1 MKKSSFLLGG
11 ALLLVSLFTTSCKEV
26 LGSLD
31 NPVSSYLELKKSSS
45 ILEPGQT
52 CTIEASTIST
62 SPITYKSLNPDK
74 ATVDAKGVV
83 TAVDDGEATIV
94 VETAANEN
102 YVAGVAEFKVYVR
115 TPDLFD
121 PLTLEAKADGN
132 INISFT
138 NYVTIAPKLE
148 EPIIYSINGGEE
160 KSVTASTSFAVKTGD
175 KVQFKSKN
183 KTLARKFLYNDY
195 YYNQYVHILPQVQCA
210 VYGNAMSMVSPDGN
224 WHLNREIKEKF
235 ALGYLFYNATNL
247 VNDETRNL
255 TLPATTLTDS
265 CYFYTF
271 RNCYGLT
278 RAPELPAKE
287 IKKGSYRYMFQNC
300 SQLAKVPAMSPTS
313 IDDYGCY
320 YMFSNCD
327 ALTEAPAINVET
339 IGERG
344 CYYMF
349 YNCDALTTAP
359 AITAETVGE
368 RGCYYMFG
376 GCTAL
381 STAPDIKL
389 TTLGQYGMAYMFRG
403 CTALTTAP
411 AITAEDV
418 DIYGFNEM
426 FWDCT
431 SMTKAGDITIKN
443 AAGEGAFCWMYD
455 YCSALKESPAITAD
469 SIGYNAGAN
478 MFTGCHALE
487 KANAINVKKIGPNA
501 LQYLFANKPELQEA
515 VAVNA
520 EQLDVYACY
529 QMFNSCPKLE
539 KAPATLPA
547 TTLADHCYSD
557 MFAGCTKLEKAPAL
571 PAQTLAPY
579 CYNYMFGNCTSLTEA
594 PELKAATLVDHCYC
608 AMFMSC
614 VKLNKLTCLATTMA
628 DYGISWMLSNAGTD
642 ESVTTRTFTRSTA
655 NNEWINSDS
664 NFTNVWYV
672 PTGWTI
678 DPAIT
683 AASAPA
689 HRASSAYI
697 AAPSQYVPEK
707 APISSEKVVKE
718 EDQNPE
724 PELEM

>member
-1 MKKSSFLLGG
+1 MKKSSFFLGG
-11 ALLLVSLFTTSCKEV
+11 ALLLASLFTTSCKEV

-94 VETAANEN
+94 VETAAAEN
-102 YVAGVAEFKVYVR
+102 YLAGKAEFKVYVR

-132 INISFT
+132 IDISFT
-138 NYVTIAPKLE
+138 NYFAGAPELE

-160 KSVTASTSFAVKTGD
+160 QSVTAYTSFAVKTGD

-183 KTLARKFLYNDY
+183 KTLARRFKNGDY
-195 YYNQYVHILPQVQCA
+195 YYYQYVRILPQVQCA

-224 WHLNREIKEKF
+224 WHLNREVKEKL
-235 ALGYLFYNATNL
+235 ALAYLFASASNL
-247 VNDETRNL
+247 VNDDTRNL

-278 RAPELPAKE
+278 RIPELPAKE
-287 IKKGSYRYMFQNC
+287 IKNSSYRYMFYNC
-300 SQLAKVPAMSPTS
+300 SS
-313 IDDYGCY
+313 
-320 YMFSNCD
+320 
-327 ALTEAPAINVET
+327 LTEVPDINVKT

-349 YNCDALTTAP
+349 YNCYALTTAP

-376 GCTAL
+376 RCTAL
-381 STAPDIKL
+381 STAPDIKV

-403 CTALTTAP
+403 CYGLTSAP

-418 DIYGFNEM
+418 DIYGFYEM
-426 FWDCT
+426 FWDCIGI
-431 SMTKAGDITIKN
+431 TKAGDITIKN
-443 AAGEGAFCWMYD
+443 AAGERAFNWMYEN
-455 YCSALKESPAITAD
+455 CTALTESPAITAD
-469 SIGYNAGAN
+469 SIGLRASEY
-478 MFTGCHALE
+478 MFSGSQALK
-487 KANAINVKKIGPNA
+487 KANAINVKKIGPYA
-501 LQYLFANKPELQEA
+501 LQNLFASKPELEEA

-529 QMFNSCPKLE
+529 QMFSGCPKLE

-655 NNEWINSDS
+655 NNNWFVSDG
-664 NFTNVWYV
+664 NFLNAWYV

-718 EDQNPE
+718 EDLNPE

>member
-11 ALLLVSLFTTSCKEV
+11 ALLLVSLFTTSCKEIM
-26 LGSLD
+26 SNLD
-31 NPVSSYLELKKSSS
+31 QPVSSFLELKKSSS

-83 TAVDDGEATIV
+83 TAVDDGEATII

-138 NYVTIAPKLE
+138 NYFAGAPELE

-160 KSVTASTSFAVKTGD
+160 QSVTAYTSFAVKTGD

-183 KTLARKFLYNDY
+183 KTLARRFKNGDY
-195 YYNQYVHILPQVQCA
+195 YYTQYVRILPQVQCA

-235 ALGYLFYNATNL
+235 ALGYLFNGATNL
-247 VNDETRNL
+247 VNDETRDL

-287 IKKGSYRYMFQNC
+287 IKNSSYR
-300 SQLAKVPAMSPTS
+300 
-313 IDDYGCY
+313 
-320 YMFSNCD
+320 
-327 ALTEAPAINVET
+327 
-339 IGERG
+339 
-344 CYYMF
+344 YMF

-359 AITAETVGE
+359 AITAETVGDY
-368 RGCYYMFG
+368 GCYYMYAY
-376 GCTAL
+376 CDAL
-381 STAPDIKL
+381 STAPDIKV
-389 TTLGQYGMAYMFRG
+389 TTLGQYGMAYMFRS
-403 CTALTTAP
+403 CYALTTAP

-418 DIYGFNEM
+418 DIYGFYEM
-426 FWDCT
+426 FWDCIGI
-431 SMTKAGDITIKN
+431 TKAGDITIKN
-443 AAGEGAFCWMYD
+443 AAGERAFNWMYEN
-455 YCSALKESPAITAD
+455 CTALTESPAITAD
-469 SIGYNAGAN
+469 SIGLRASEN
-478 MFTGCHALE
+478 MFSGSPALK
-487 KANAINVKKIGPNA
+487 KANAINVKKIGPYA
-501 LQYLFANKPELQEA
+501 LQNLFASKPELEEA

-529 QMFNSCPKLE
+529 QMFNGCPKLE

-579 CYNYMFGNCTSLTEA
+579 CYNYMFGGCSELTEA
-594 PELKAATLVDHCYC
+594 PVLEAATLVDHCYC

-628 DYGISWMLSNAGTD
+628 DYGITWMLYDAGTD

-655 NNEWINSDS
+655 NNNWFVSGSDWLAA
-664 NFTNVWYV
+664 WYV

-718 EDQNPE
+718 EDLNPE

>member
-74 ATVDAKGVV
+74 ATVDSKGVV

-94 VETAANEN
+94 VETAAAEN
-102 YVAGVAEFKVYVR
+102 YLAGKAEFKVYVR

-132 INISFT
+132 IDISFT
-138 NYVTIAPKLE
+138 NYFAGAPELE

-160 KSVTASTSFAVKTGD
+160 QSVTAYTSFAVKTGD

-183 KTLARKFLYNDY
+183 KTLARRFKYGDY
-195 YYNQYVHILPQVQCA
+195 YYNQYVRILPQVQCA

-235 ALGYLFYNATNL
+235 ALGYLFASASNL

-287 IKKGSYRYMFQNC
+287 IKNSSYRYMFQGC
-300 SQLAKVPAMSPTS
+300 SS
-313 IDDYGCY
+313 
-320 YMFSNCD
+320 
-327 ALTEAPAINVET
+327 LTEVPDINVKT

-349 YNCDALTTAP
+349 GYCYGLTSAP
-359 AITAETVGE
+359 AINVETVG
-368 RGCYYMFG
+368 
-376 GCTAL
+376 A
-381 STAPDIKL
+381 
-389 TTLGQYGMAYMFRG
+389 QGMAYMFRG

-418 DIYGFNEM
+418 DIYGFYEM

-443 AAGEGAFCWMYD
+443 AAGESAFCWMYEN
-455 YCSALKESPAITAD
+455 CSALKESPAITAD
-469 SIGYNAGAN
+469 SIGNNAGAN
-478 MFTGCHALE
+478 MFTGCQALE

-501 LQYLFANKPELQEA
+501 LRNLFASKPELEEA

-529 QMFNSCPKLE
+529 QMFSGCPKLE

-557 MFAGCTKLEKAPAL
+557 MFAGCAKLEKAPAL

-579 CYNYMFGNCTSLTEA
+579 CYNYMFGNCTSLAEA

-608 AMFMSC
+608 AMFMGC

-628 DYGISWMLSNAGTD
+628 DYGITWMLSNAGTD

-655 NNEWINSDS
+655 NNNWFVSGGDWL
-664 NFTNVWYV
+664 NVWYV

-718 EDQNPE
+718 EDLNPE

>member
-11 ALLLVSLFTTSCKEV
+11 ALLLVSLFTTSCKEIM
-26 LGSLD
+26 SNLD
-31 NPVSSYLELKKSSS
+31 QPVSSFLELKKSSS

-94 VETAANEN
+94 VETAAAEN
-102 YVAGVAEFKVYVR
+102 YLAGKAEFKVYVR

-138 NYVTIAPKLE
+138 NYIAGAPELE

-160 KSVTASTSFAVKTGD
+160 KSVTANTSFAVKTGD

-183 KTLARKFLYNDY
+183 KTLARRFKNGDY
-195 YYNQYVHILPQVQCA
+195 YSNQYVRILPQVQCA

-224 WHLNREIKEKF
+224 WHLNREIKENF
-235 ALGYLFYNATNL
+235 ALAYLFASASNL

-265 CYFYTF
+265 CYYYTF
-271 RNCYGLT
+271 GNTSLE

-287 IKKGSYRYMFQNC
+287 IKKASYMNMFYNC
-300 SQLAKVPAMSPTS
+300 DNLAKAPVMSPTS

-320 YMFSNCD
+320 YMFNSCD
-327 ALTEAPAINVET
+327 VLSEAPTINVET
-339 IGERG
+339 
-344 CYYMF
+344 
-349 YNCDALTTAP
+349 
-359 AITAETVGE
+359 VGA
-368 RGCYYMFG
+368 R
-376 GCTAL
+376 
-381 STAPDIKL
+381 
-389 TTLGQYGMAYMFRG
+389 GMAYMFRS

-418 DIYGFNEM
+418 DINGFYEM

-455 YCSALKESPAITAD
+455 NCSALTVSPAITAD
-469 SIGYNAGAN
+469 SIGYKAGEN
-478 MFTGCHALE
+478 MFTGCQALE

-501 LQYLFANKPELQEA
+501 LQNLFASKPELKEA

-520 EQLDVYACY
+520 EQLDVNACY
-529 QMFNSCPKLE
+529 QMFNGCPKLE

-608 AMFMSC
+608 AMFWSC

-628 DYGISWMLSNAGTD
+628 DYGITWMLYNAGTD

-655 NNEWINSDS
+655 NNNWFVSGSDWLDA
-664 NFTNVWYV
+664 WYV

-718 EDQNPE
+718 EDLNPE

>member
-11 ALLLVSLFTTSCKEV
+11 ALLLVSLFTTSCKEIM
-26 LGSLD
+26 SNLD
-31 NPVSSYLELKKSSS
+31 QPVSSFLELKKSSS

-138 NYVTIAPKLE
+138 NYIAGAPELE

-160 KSVTASTSFAVKTGD
+160 KSVTAYTSFAVKTGD

-183 KTLARKFLYNDY
+183 KTLARRFKNGDY
-195 YYNQYVHILPQVQCA
+195 YSNQYVRILPQVQCA

-224 WHLNREIKEKF
+224 WHLNREIKEKY
-235 ALGYLFYNATNL
+235 ALGYLFYDATNL

-265 CYFYTF
+265 CYYYTF
-271 RNCYGLT
+271 GNTSLE

-287 IKKGSYRYMFQNC
+287 IKKASYMNMFYNC
-300 SQLAKVPAMSPTS
+300 ENLAKAPVMSPTS

-320 YMFSNCD
+320 YMFNSCD
-327 ALTEAPAINVET
+327 VLSEAPTINVET
-339 IGERG
+339 VG
-344 CYYMF
+344 
-349 YNCDALTTAP
+349 AL
-359 AITAETVGE
+359 
-368 RGCYYMFG
+368 
-376 GCTAL
+376 
-381 STAPDIKL
+381 
-389 TTLGQYGMAYMFRG
+389 GMAYMFRG

-418 DIYGFNEM
+418 DINGFYEM
-426 FWDCT
+426 FWGCT

-455 YCSALKESPAITAD
+455 NCSALTVSPAITAD
-469 SIGYNAGAN
+469 SIGYKAGEN
-478 MFTGCHALE
+478 MFTGCQALE

-501 LQYLFANKPELQEA
+501 LQNLFASKPELEEA

-529 QMFNSCPKLE
+529 QMFNGCPKLE

-608 AMFMSC
+608 AMFWSC

-628 DYGISWMLSNAGTD
+628 DYGITWMLYNAGTD
-642 ESVTTRTFTRSTA
+642 ESVTTRTFTRSTT
-655 NNEWINSDS
+655 NNNWFVSGSDWQDA
-664 NFTNVWYV
+664 WYV

-689 HRASSAYI
+689 HRASSAYK
-697 AAPSQYVPEK
+697 AAPNEYVPEV
-707 APISSEKVVKE
+707 APIQSEKIIKRE
-718 EDQNPE
+718 EVLPE
-724 PELEM
+724 PEM

>member
-94 VETAANEN
+94 VETAAAEN
-102 YVAGVAEFKVYVR
+102 YLAGKAEFKVYVR

-138 NYVTIAPKLE
+138 NYFAGAPELE

-183 KTLARKFLYNDY
+183 KTLARRFKNGDY
-195 YYNQYVHILPQVQCA
+195 YYNQYVRILPQVQCA

-235 ALGYLFYNATNL
+235 ALGYLFASASNL
-247 VNDETRNL
+247 VNDDTRNL

-287 IKKGSYRYMFQNC
+287 IKNSSYRYMFYNC
-300 SQLAKVPAMSPTS
+300 SS
-313 IDDYGCY
+313 
-320 YMFSNCD
+320 
-327 ALTEAPAINVET
+327 LTEVPDINVKA

-376 GCTAL
+376 RCTAL
-381 STAPDIKL
+381 STAPDIKV

-403 CTALTTAP
+403 CYGLTSAP

-478 MFTGCHALE
+478 MFTGCQALE
-487 KANAINVKKIGPNA
+487 KANAINVKKIGPYA

-628 DYGISWMLSNAGTD
+628 DFGISWMLSNAGTD

-655 NNEWINSDS
+655 NNNWFVSDVDFL
-664 NFTNVWYV
+664 NAWYV

-689 HRASSAYI
+689 YRASSAYI

>member
-1 MKKSSFLLGG
+1 METLIFPSLILLPG
-11 ALLLVSLFTTSCKEV
+11 APE
-26 LGSLD
+26 
-31 NPVSSYLELKKSSS
+31 
-45 ILEPGQT
+45 
-52 CTIEASTIST
+52 
-62 SPITYKSLNPDK
+62 
-74 ATVDAKGVV
+74 
-83 TAVDDGEATIV
+83 
-94 VETAANEN
+94 
-102 YVAGVAEFKVYVR
+102 
-115 TPDLFD
+115 
-121 PLTLEAKADGN
+121 
-132 INISFT
+132 
-138 NYVTIAPKLE
+138 LE

-183 KTLARKFLYNDY
+183 KTLARRFKYNDNY
-195 YYNQYVHILPQVQCA
+195 YYQYVRIRPQVQCA

-235 ALGYLFYNATNL
+235 ALSYLFNGATNL

-265 CYFYTF
+265 CYYYTF

-287 IKKGSYRYMFQNC
+287 VKKGSYRYMFQNC
-300 SQLAKVPAMSPTS
+300 FQLAKVPAMSPTS

-359 AITAETVGE
+359 AITAETVGDY
-368 RGCYYMFG
+368 GCYYMFG

-443 AAGEGAFCWMYD
+443 AAGESAFCWMYD
-455 YCSALKESPAITAD
+455 NCSL
-469 SIGYNAGAN
+469 
-478 MFTGCHALE
+478 
-487 KANAINVKKIGPNA
+487 
-501 LQYLFANKPELQEA
+501 
-515 VAVNA
+515 
-520 EQLDVYACY
+520 
-529 QMFNSCPKLE
+529 
-539 KAPATLPA
+539 
-547 TTLADHCYSD
+547 
-557 MFAGCTKLEKAPAL
+557 
-571 PAQTLAPY
+571 
-579 CYNYMFGNCTSLTEA
+579 
-594 PELKAATLVDHCYC
+594 
-608 AMFMSC
+608 
-614 VKLNKLTCLATTMA
+614 
-628 DYGISWMLSNAGTD
+628 
-642 ESVTTRTFTRSTA
+642 
-655 NNEWINSDS
+655 
-664 NFTNVWYV
+664 
-672 PTGWTI
+672 
-678 DPAIT
+678 
-683 AASAPA
+683 
-689 HRASSAYI
+689 
-697 AAPSQYVPEK
+697 
-707 APISSEKVVKE
+707 
-718 EDQNPE
+718 
-724 PELEM
+724 

>member
-1 MKKSSFLLGG
+1 ML
-11 ALLLVSLFTTSCKEV
+11 ASLFTTSCKEV

-94 VETAANEN
+94 VETAAAEN
-102 YVAGVAEFKVYVR
+102 YLAGKAEFKVYVR

-132 INISFT
+132 IDISFT
-138 NYVTIAPKLE
+138 NYFAGAPELE

-160 KSVTASTSFAVKTGD
+160 QSVTAYTSFAVKTGD

-183 KTLARKFLYNDY
+183 KTLARRFKNGDY
-195 YYNQYVHILPQVQCA
+195 YYYQYVRILPQVQCA

-235 ALGYLFYNATNL
+235 ALGYLFNGATNL

-278 RAPELPAKE
+278 RIPELPAKE
-287 IKKGSYRYMFQNC
+287 IKNSSYRYMF
-300 SQLAKVPAMSPTS
+300 
-313 IDDYGCY
+313 Y
-320 YMFSNCD
+320 NCD

-376 GCTAL
+376 HCTAL
-381 STAPDIKL
+381 STAPDIKV

-403 CTALTTAP
+403 CYGLTSAP

-418 DIYGFNEM
+418 DIYGFYEM
-426 FWDCT
+426 FWDCIGI
-431 SMTKAGDITIKN
+431 TKAGDITIKN
-443 AAGEGAFCWMYD
+443 AAGERAFNWMYEN
-455 YCSALKESPAITAD
+455 CTALTESPAITAD
-469 SIGYNAGAN
+469 SIGLRASEY
-478 MFTGCHALE
+478 MFSGSPALK
-487 KANAINVKKIGPNA
+487 KANAINVKKIGPYA
-501 LQYLFANKPELQEA
+501 LQNLFAYKPELQEA

-529 QMFNSCPKLE
+529 QMFSGCPKLE

-655 NNEWINSDS
+655 NNNWFVSDVDFL
-664 NFTNVWYV
+664 NAWYV

>member
-1 MKKSSFLLGG
+1 MKKSSFFLGG
-11 ALLLVSLFTTSCKEV
+11 ALLLASLFTTSCKEV

-94 VETAANEN
+94 VETAAAEN
-102 YVAGVAEFKVYVR
+102 YLAGKAEFKVYVR

-132 INISFT
+132 IDISFT
-138 NYVTIAPKLE
+138 NYFAGAPELE

-160 KSVTASTSFAVKTGD
+160 QSVTAYTSFAVKTGD

-183 KTLARKFLYNDY
+183 KTLARRFKNGDY
-195 YYNQYVHILPQVQCA
+195 YYYQYVRILPQVQCA

-235 ALGYLFYNATNL
+235 ALGYLFNGATNL

-278 RAPELPAKE
+278 RIPELPAKE
-287 IKKGSYRYMFQNC
+287 IKNSSYRYMFYNC
-300 SQLAKVPAMSPTS
+300 SS
-313 IDDYGCY
+313 
-320 YMFSNCD
+320 
-327 ALTEAPAINVET
+327 LTEVPDINVKT

-349 YNCDALTTAP
+349 YNCYALTTAP
-359 AITAETVGE
+359 AITAETVGDY
-368 RGCYYMFG
+368 GCYYMFG
-376 GCTAL
+376 RCTAL
-381 STAPDIKL
+381 STAPDIKV
-389 TTLGQYGMAYMFRG
+389 TTLGQFGMAYMFRG
-403 CTALTTAP
+403 CYGLTSAP

-418 DIYGFNEM
+418 DIYGFYEM
-426 FWDCT
+426 FWDCIGI
-431 SMTKAGDITIKN
+431 TKAGDITIKN
-443 AAGEGAFCWMYD
+443 AAGERAFNWMYEN
-455 YCSALKESPAITAD
+455 CTALTESPAITAD
-469 SIGYNAGAN
+469 SIGLRASEY
-478 MFTGCHALE
+478 MFSGSQALK
-487 KANAINVKKIGPNA
+487 KANAINVKKIGPYA
-501 LQYLFANKPELQEA
+501 LQNLFAYKPELQEA

-529 QMFNSCPKLE
+529 QMFSGCPKLE

-557 MFAGCTKLEKAPAL
+557 MFAGCAKLEKAPAL

-579 CYNYMFGNCTSLTEA
+579 CYNYMFGNCTSLAEA

-608 AMFMSC
+608 AMFMGC

-628 DYGISWMLSNAGTD
+628 DYGITWMLSNAGTD

-655 NNEWINSDS
+655 NNNWFVSDG
-664 NFTNVWYV
+664 NFLNAWYV

-718 EDQNPE
+718 EDLNPE

>member
-11 ALLLVSLFTTSCKEV
+11 ALLLVSLFTTSCKEIM
-26 LGSLD
+26 SNLD
-31 NPVSSYLELKKSSS
+31 QPVSSFLELKKSSS

-83 TAVDDGEATIV
+83 TAVDDGEATII

-138 NYVTIAPKLE
+138 NYFAGAPELE

-160 KSVTASTSFAVKTGD
+160 QSVTASTSFAVKTGD

-183 KTLARKFLYNDY
+183 KTLARRFKNGDY
-195 YYNQYVHILPQVQCA
+195 YYTQYVRILPQVQCA

-235 ALGYLFYNATNL
+235 ALGYLFNGATNL

-287 IKKGSYRYMFQNC
+287 IKNSSYR
-300 SQLAKVPAMSPTS
+300 
-313 IDDYGCY
+313 
-320 YMFSNCD
+320 
-327 ALTEAPAINVET
+327 
-339 IGERG
+339 
-344 CYYMF
+344 YMF

-359 AITAETVGE
+359 AITAETVGDY
-368 RGCYYMFG
+368 GCYYMYAY
-376 GCTAL
+376 CDAL
-381 STAPDIKL
+381 STAPDIKV
-389 TTLGQYGMAYMFRG
+389 TTLGQYGMAYMFRS
-403 CTALTTAP
+403 CYALTTAP

-418 DIYGFNEM
+418 DIYGFYEM
-426 FWDCT
+426 FWDCIGI
-431 SMTKAGDITIKN
+431 TKAGDITIKN
-443 AAGEGAFCWMYD
+443 AAGERAFNWMYEN
-455 YCSALKESPAITAD
+455 CTALTESPAITAD
-469 SIGYNAGAN
+469 SIGLRASEN
-478 MFTGCHALE
+478 MFSGSPALK
-487 KANAINVKKIGPNA
+487 KANAINVKKIGPYA
-501 LQYLFANKPELQEA
+501 LQNLFASKPELEEA

-529 QMFNSCPKLE
+529 QMFNGCPKLE

-579 CYNYMFGNCTSLTEA
+579 CYNYMFGGCSELTEA
-594 PELKAATLVDHCYC
+594 PVLKAATLVDYCYR

-628 DYGISWMLSNAGTD
+628 DYGITWMLYDAGTD

-655 NNEWINSDS
+655 NNNWFVSDG
-664 NFTNVWYV
+664 NWLNAWYV

-718 EDQNPE
+718 EDLNPE

>member
-1 MKKSSFLLGG
+1 MKKSSFFLGG
-11 ALLLVSLFTTSCKEV
+11 ALLLASLFTTSCKEV

-94 VETAANEN
+94 VETAAAEN
-102 YVAGVAEFKVYVR
+102 YLAGKAEFKVYVR

-132 INISFT
+132 IDISFT
-138 NYVTIAPKLE
+138 NYFAGAPELE

-160 KSVTASTSFAVKTGD
+160 QSVTAYTSFAVKTGD

-183 KTLARKFLYNDY
+183 KTLARRFKNGDY
-195 YYNQYVHILPQVQCA
+195 YYYQYVRILPQVQCA

-235 ALGYLFYNATNL
+235 ALGYLFNGATNL

-278 RAPELPAKE
+278 RIPELPAKE
-287 IKKGSYRYMFQNC
+287 IKNSSYRYMF
-300 SQLAKVPAMSPTS
+300 
-313 IDDYGCY
+313 Y
-320 YMFSNCD
+320 NCD

-376 GCTAL
+376 HCTAL
-381 STAPDIKL
+381 STAPDIKV

-403 CTALTTAP
+403 CYGLTSAP

-418 DIYGFNEM
+418 DIYGFYEM
-426 FWDCT
+426 FWDCIGI
-431 SMTKAGDITIKN
+431 TKAGDITIKN
-443 AAGEGAFCWMYD
+443 AAGERAFNWMYEN
-455 YCSALKESPAITAD
+455 CTALTESPAITAD
-469 SIGYNAGAN
+469 SIGLRASEY
-478 MFTGCHALE
+478 MFSGSPALK
-487 KANAINVKKIGPNA
+487 KANAINVKKIGPYA
-501 LQYLFANKPELQEA
+501 LQNLFAYKPELQEA

-529 QMFNSCPKLE
+529 QMFSGCPKLE

-655 NNEWINSDS
+655 NNNWFVSDVDFL
-664 NFTNVWYV
+664 NAWYV

>member
-1 MKKSSFLLGG
+1 M
-11 ALLLVSLFTTSCKEV
+11 LVSLFTTSCKEIM
-26 LGSLD
+26 SNLD
-31 NPVSSYLELKKSSS
+31 QPVSSYLELKKSSS

-138 NYVTIAPKLE
+138 NYYAGLPELE

-160 KSVTASTSFAVKTGD
+160 KSVTANTSFAVKTGD

-183 KTLARKFLYNDY
+183 KTLARRFKNGDY
-195 YYNQYVHILPQVQCA
+195 YYNQYVRILPQVQCA

-224 WHLNREIKEKF
+224 WHLNREIKEKY
-235 ALGYLFYNATNL
+235 ALGYLFYGATNL

-265 CYFYTF
+265 CYYYTF
-271 RNCYGLT
+271 GNTSLE

-287 IKKGSYRYMFQNC
+287 IKKASYMNMFYNC
-300 SQLAKVPAMSPTS
+300 ENLAKAPVMSPTS

-320 YMFSNCD
+320 YMFNSCD
-327 ALTEAPAINVET
+327 VLSEAPTINVET
-339 IGERG
+339 
-344 CYYMF
+344 
-349 YNCDALTTAP
+349 
-359 AITAETVGE
+359 VGA
-368 RGCYYMFG
+368 R
-376 GCTAL
+376 
-381 STAPDIKL
+381 
-389 TTLGQYGMAYMFRG
+389 GMAYMFRG

-418 DIYGFNEM
+418 DIYGFYEM

-455 YCSALKESPAITAD
+455 NCSALTVSPAITAD
-469 SIGYNAGAN
+469 SIGYKAGEN
-478 MFTGCHALE
+478 MFTGCQALE

-501 LQYLFANKPELQEA
+501 LQNLFASKPELKEA

-529 QMFNSCPKLE
+529 QMFNGCPKLE

-608 AMFMSC
+608 AMFWSC

-628 DYGISWMLSNAGTD
+628 DYGITWMLYNAGTD

-655 NNEWINSDS
+655 NNNWFVSGSDWQEA
-664 NFTNVWYV
+664 WYV

-689 HRASSAYI
+689 HRASSAYK
-697 AAPSQYVPEK
+697 AAPNEYVPEV
-707 APISSEKVVKE
+707 APIQSEKIIKRE
-718 EDQNPE
+718 EVLPE
-724 PELEM
+724 PEM

>member
-94 VETAANEN
+94 VETAAAEN
-102 YVAGVAEFKVYVR
+102 YLAGKAEFKVYVR

-138 NYVTIAPKLE
+138 NYFAGAPELE

-160 KSVTASTSFAVKTGD
+160 QSVTAYTSFAVKTGD

-183 KTLARKFLYNDY
+183 KTLARRFKNGDY
-195 YYNQYVHILPQVQCA
+195 YYNQYVRILPQVQCA

-224 WHLNREIKEKF
+224 WHLNREVKEKF
-235 ALGYLFYNATNL
+235 ALAYLFASASNL

-265 CYFYTF
+265 CYYYTF

-344 CYYMF
+344 C
-349 YNCDALTTAP
+349 
-359 AITAETVGE
+359 
-368 RGCYYMFG
+368 
-376 GCTAL
+376 
-381 STAPDIKL
+381 
-389 TTLGQYGMAYMFRG
+389 
-403 CTALTTAP
+403 
-411 AITAEDV
+411 
-418 DIYGFNEM
+418 
-426 FWDCT
+426 
-431 SMTKAGDITIKN
+431 
-443 AAGEGAFCWMYD
+443 
-455 YCSALKESPAITAD
+455 
-469 SIGYNAGAN
+469 
-478 MFTGCHALE
+478 
-487 KANAINVKKIGPNA
+487 
-501 LQYLFANKPELQEA
+501 
-515 VAVNA
+515 
-520 EQLDVYACY
+520 
-529 QMFNSCPKLE
+529 
-539 KAPATLPA
+539 
-547 TTLADHCYSD
+547 
-557 MFAGCTKLEKAPAL
+557 
-571 PAQTLAPY
+571 
-579 CYNYMFGNCTSLTEA
+579 
-594 PELKAATLVDHCYC
+594 
-608 AMFMSC
+608 
-614 VKLNKLTCLATTMA
+614 
-628 DYGISWMLSNAGTD
+628 
-642 ESVTTRTFTRSTA
+642 
-655 NNEWINSDS
+655 
-664 NFTNVWYV
+664 
-672 PTGWTI
+672 
-678 DPAIT
+678 
-683 AASAPA
+683 
-689 HRASSAYI
+689 
-697 AAPSQYVPEK
+697 
-707 APISSEKVVKE
+707 
-718 EDQNPE
+718 
-724 PELEM
+724 

>member
-11 ALLLVSLFTTSCKEV
+11 ALLLVSLFTTSCKEIM
-26 LGSLD
+26 SNLD
-31 NPVSSYLELKKSSS
+31 QPVSSFLELKKSSS

-83 TAVDDGEATIV
+83 TAVDDGEATII

-138 NYVTIAPKLE
+138 NYFAGAPELE

-160 KSVTASTSFAVKTGD
+160 QSVTAYTSFAVKTGD

-183 KTLARKFLYNDY
+183 KTLARRFKNGDY
-195 YYNQYVHILPQVQCA
+195 YYTQYVRILPQVQCA

-235 ALGYLFYNATNL
+235 ALGYLFNGATNL

-287 IKKGSYRYMFQNC
+287 IKNSSYR
-300 SQLAKVPAMSPTS
+300 
-313 IDDYGCY
+313 
-320 YMFSNCD
+320 
-327 ALTEAPAINVET
+327 
-339 IGERG
+339 
-344 CYYMF
+344 YMF

-359 AITAETVGE
+359 AITAETVGDY
-368 RGCYYMFG
+368 GCYYMYAY
-376 GCTAL
+376 CDAL
-381 STAPDIKL
+381 STAPDIKV
-389 TTLGQYGMAYMFRG
+389 TTLGQYGMAYMFRS
-403 CTALTTAP
+403 CYALTTAP

-418 DIYGFNEM
+418 DIYGFYEM
-426 FWDCT
+426 FWDCIGI
-431 SMTKAGDITIKN
+431 TKAGDITIKN
-443 AAGEGAFCWMYD
+443 AAGERAFNWMYEN
-455 YCSALKESPAITAD
+455 CTALTESPAITAD
-469 SIGYNAGAN
+469 SIGLRASEN
-478 MFTGCHALE
+478 MFSGSPALK
-487 KANAINVKKIGPNA
+487 KANAINVKKIGPYA
-501 LQYLFANKPELQEA
+501 LQNLFANKPELEEA

-529 QMFNSCPKLE
+529 QMFNGCPKLE

-579 CYNYMFGNCTSLTEA
+579 CYNYMFGGCSELTEA
-594 PELKAATLVDHCYC
+594 PVLKAATLVDYCYR

-628 DYGISWMLSNAGTD
+628 DYGITWMLYDAGTD

-655 NNEWINSDS
+655 NNNWFVSDG
-664 NFTNVWYV
+664 NWLNAWYV

-718 EDQNPE
+718 EDLNPE

>member
-1 MKKSSFLLGG
+1 M
-11 ALLLVSLFTTSCKEV
+11 LVSLFTTSCKEIM
-26 LGSLD
+26 SNLD
-31 NPVSSYLELKKSSS
+31 QPVSSYLELKKSSS

-94 VETAANEN
+94 VQTAANEN

-160 KSVTASTSFAVKTGD
+160 KSVTAYTSFAVKTGD

-183 KTLARKFLYNDY
+183 KTLARRFKNGDY
-195 YYNQYVHILPQVQCA
+195 YFIQSVRILPQVQCA

-287 IKKGSYRYMFQNC
+287 IKNSSYRYMFQNC
-300 SQLAKVPAMSPTS
+300 SS
-313 IDDYGCY
+313 
-320 YMFSNCD
+320 
-327 ALTEAPAINVET
+327 LTEVPDINVKT

-359 AITAETVGE
+359 AITVETVGDY
-368 RGCYYMFG
+368 GCYYMFRN
-376 GCTAL
+376 C
-381 STAPDIKL
+381 D
-389 TTLGQYGMAYMFRG
+389 
-403 CTALTTAP
+403 ALTTAP
-411 AITAEDV
+411 AITAETV
-418 DIYGFNEM
+418 GVSGFRQM
-426 FWDCT
+426 FDACYNLK
-431 SMTKAGDITIKN
+431 KAGAVNVKN
-443 AAGEGAFCWMYD
+443 VGN
-455 YCSALKESPAITAD
+455 SALRWMFQNCTALTEAPAVTAENVD
-469 SIGYNAGAN
+469 DYGMASMFYGCNN
-478 MFTGCHALE
+478 MT
-487 KANAINVKKIGPNA
+487 KANAINVKNVKKVDEGYGLA
-501 LQYLFANKPELQEA
+501 W
-515 VAVNA
+515 
-520 EQLDVYACY
+520 
-529 QMFNSCPKLE
+529 MFSNCTALE
-539 KAPATLPA
+539 KAPTLSFETLGDYACYAMFYNCQSLEEAPALPA
-547 TTLADHCYSD
+547 TNLAPYCYAW
-557 MFAGCTKLEKAPAL
+557 MFERCTNLKKAPAL
-571 PAQTLAPY
+571 PATELKNG
-579 CYNYMFGNCTSLTEA
+579 CYNGMFSVCVSLAEA
-594 PELKAATLVDHCYC
+594 PELKAESLPAECYMY
-608 AMFMSC
+608 MFQDC
-614 VKLNKLTCLATTMA
+614 YKLSKVTCMAKEMTGYNAISYMLA
-628 DYGISWMLSNAGTD
+628 GAGTD
-642 ESVTTRTFTRSTA
+642 ASVTERTFTRSTS
-655 NNEWINSDS
+655 NNNWAYCDTWDWVWDINDWRIPS
-664 NFTNVWYV
+664 
-672 PTGWTI
+672 GWTF

-683 AASAPA
+683 ASSAPA
-689 HRASSAYI
+689 RRA
-697 AAPSQYVPEK
+697 AASVKGTPIKTPTLEMKSHMKGAEPTGGMK
-707 APISSEKVVKE
+707 APAKTNI
-718 EDQNPE
+718 
-724 PELEM
+724 

>member
-11 ALLLVSLFTTSCKEV
+11 ALLLVSLFTTSCKEIM
-26 LGSLD
+26 SNLD
-31 NPVSSYLELKKSSS
+31 QPVSSFLELKKSSS

-102 YVAGVAEFKVYVR
+102 YVAGVAEFMVYVH

-138 NYVTIAPKLE
+138 NYFAGAPELE

-160 KSVTASTSFAVKTGD
+160 QSVTAYTSFAVKTGD

-183 KTLARKFLYNDY
+183 KTLARRFKNGDY
-195 YYNQYVHILPQVQCA
+195 YYTQYVRILPQVQCA

-235 ALGYLFYNATNL
+235 ALGYLFNGATNL
-247 VNDETRNL
+247 VNDETRDL

-287 IKKGSYRYMFQNC
+287 IKNSSYR
-300 SQLAKVPAMSPTS
+300 
-313 IDDYGCY
+313 
-320 YMFSNCD
+320 
-327 ALTEAPAINVET
+327 
-339 IGERG
+339 
-344 CYYMF
+344 YMF

-359 AITAETVGE
+359 AITAETVGDY
-368 RGCYYMFG
+368 GCYYMYAY
-376 GCTAL
+376 CDAL
-381 STAPDIKL
+381 STAPDIKV
-389 TTLGQYGMAYMFRG
+389 TTLGQYGMAYMFRS
-403 CTALTTAP
+403 CYALTTAP

-418 DIYGFNEM
+418 DIYGFYEM
-426 FWDCT
+426 FWDCIGI
-431 SMTKAGDITIKN
+431 TKAGDITIKN
-443 AAGEGAFCWMYD
+443 AAGERAFNWMYEN
-455 YCSALKESPAITAD
+455 CTALTESPAITAD
-469 SIGYNAGAN
+469 SIGLRASEN
-478 MFTGCHALE
+478 MFSGSPALK
-487 KANAINVKKIGPNA
+487 KANAINVKKIGPYA
-501 LQYLFANKPELQEA
+501 LQNLFASKPELEEA

-529 QMFNSCPKLE
+529 QMFNGCPKLE

-579 CYNYMFGNCTSLTEA
+579 CYNYMFGGCSELTEA
-594 PELKAATLVDHCYC
+594 PVLEAATLVDHCYC

-628 DYGISWMLSNAGTD
+628 DYGITWMLYDAGTD

-655 NNEWINSDS
+655 NNNWFVSGSDWLAA
-664 NFTNVWYV
+664 WYV

-718 EDQNPE
+718 EDLNPE

>member
-1 MKKSSFLLGG
+1 MKKSSFFLGG
-11 ALLLVSLFTTSCKEV
+11 ALLLATLFTTSCKEV

-94 VETAANEN
+94 VETAAAEN
-102 YVAGVAEFKVYVR
+102 YLAGKAEFKVYVR

-132 INISFT
+132 IDISFT
-138 NYVTIAPKLE
+138 NYFAGAPELE

-160 KSVTASTSFAVKTGD
+160 QSVTAYTSFAVKTGD

-183 KTLARKFLYNDY
+183 KTLARRFKNGDY
-195 YYNQYVHILPQVQCA
+195 YYYQYVRILPQVQCA

-235 ALGYLFYNATNL
+235 ALGYLFNGATNL

-278 RAPELPAKE
+278 RIPELPAKE
-287 IKKGSYRYMFQNC
+287 IKNSSYRYMF
-300 SQLAKVPAMSPTS
+300 
-313 IDDYGCY
+313 Y
-320 YMFSNCD
+320 NCD

-376 GCTAL
+376 HCTAL
-381 STAPDIKL
+381 STAPDIKV

-403 CTALTTAP
+403 CYGLTSAP

-418 DIYGFNEM
+418 DIYGFYEM
-426 FWDCT
+426 FWDCIGI
-431 SMTKAGDITIKN
+431 TKAGDITIKN
-443 AAGEGAFCWMYD
+443 AAGERAFNWMYEN
-455 YCSALKESPAITAD
+455 CTALTESPAITAD
-469 SIGYNAGAN
+469 SIGLRASEY
-478 MFTGCHALE
+478 MFSGSPALK
-487 KANAINVKKIGPNA
+487 KANAINVKKIGPYA
-501 LQYLFANKPELQEA
+501 LQNLFAYKPELQEA

-529 QMFNSCPKLE
+529 QMFSGCPKLE

-655 NNEWINSDS
+655 NNNWFVSDVDFL
-664 NFTNVWYV
+664 NAWYV

>member
-94 VETAANEN
+94 VETAAAEN
-102 YVAGVAEFKVYVR
+102 YLAGKAEFKVYVR

-138 NYVTIAPKLE
+138 NYFAGAPELE

-160 KSVTASTSFAVKTGD
+160 QSVTAFTSFAVKTGD

-183 KTLARKFLYNDY
+183 KTLARRFKYNDY
-195 YYNQYVHILPQVQCA
+195 YYTQYVRILPQVQCA

-235 ALGYLFYNATNL
+235 ALGYLFNGATNL

-278 RAPELPAKE
+278 RIPELPAKE
-287 IKKGSYRYMFQNC
+287 IKNSSYRYMFYNC
-300 SQLAKVPAMSPTS
+300 SS
-313 IDDYGCY
+313 
-320 YMFSNCD
+320 
-327 ALTEAPAINVET
+327 LTEVPDINVKT

-344 CYYMF
+344 CNYMF

-359 AITAETVGE
+359 AITAETVGDY
-368 RGCYYMFG
+368 GCYYMFYDSD
-376 GCTAL
+376 AL
-381 STAPDIKL
+381 ATTPDIKVK
-389 TTLGQYGMAYMFRG
+389 TIGKYGMAYMFYS

-418 DIYGFNEM
+418 DIYGFYEM

-469 SIGYNAGAN
+469 SIGYHAGAN

-487 KANAINVKKIGPNA
+487 KANAINVKKIGPYA
-501 LQYLFANKPELQEA
+501 LQSLFANKPELKEA

-628 DYGISWMLSNAGTD
+628 DYGITWMLYDAGTD

-655 NNEWINSDS
+655 NNNWFVSDG
-664 NFTNVWYV
+664 NWLAAWYV

-718 EDQNPE
+718 EDLNPE

>member
-11 ALLLVSLFTTSCKEV
+11 ALLLVSLFTTSCKEIM
-26 LGSLD
+26 SNLD
-31 NPVSSYLELKKSSS
+31 QPVSSYLELKKSSS

-132 INISFT
+132 IDISFT
-138 NYVTIAPKLE
+138 NYIAGTPELE

-160 KSVTASTSFAVKTGD
+160 KSVTANTSFAVKTGD

-183 KTLARKFLYNDY
+183 KTLARRFKNGDY
-195 YYNQYVHILPQVQCA
+195 YYNQYVRILPQVQCA

-224 WHLNREIKEKF
+224 WHLNREIKENF
-235 ALGYLFYNATNL
+235 ALAYLFASASNL

-265 CYFYTF
+265 CYYYTF
-271 RNCYGLT
+271 GNTSLE

-287 IKKGSYRYMFQNC
+287 IKKASYMNMFYNC
-300 SQLAKVPAMSPTS
+300 ENLAKAPVMSPTS

-320 YMFSNCD
+320 YMFNSCD
-327 ALTEAPAINVET
+327 VLSEAPTINVET
-339 IGERG
+339 
-344 CYYMF
+344 
-349 YNCDALTTAP
+349 
-359 AITAETVGE
+359 VG
-368 RGCYYMFG
+368 
-376 GCTAL
+376 A
-381 STAPDIKL
+381 
-389 TTLGQYGMAYMFRG
+389 QGMAYMFRG

-418 DIYGFNEM
+418 DIYGFYEM

-455 YCSALKESPAITAD
+455 NCSALTVSPAITAD
-469 SIGYNAGAN
+469 SIGYKAGEN
-478 MFTGCHALE
+478 MFTGCQALE

-501 LQYLFANKPELQEA
+501 LQNLFASKPELKEA

-529 QMFNSCPKLE
+529 QMFNGCPKLE

-608 AMFMSC
+608 AMFWSC

-628 DYGISWMLSNAGTD
+628 DYGITWMLYNAGTD

-655 NNEWINSDS
+655 NNNWFVSGSDWLDA
-664 NFTNVWYV
+664 WYV

-689 HRASSAYI
+689 HRASSAYK
-697 AAPSQYVPEK
+697 AAPNEYVPEV
-707 APISSEKVVKE
+707 APIQSEKIIKRE
-718 EDQNPE
+718 EVLPE
-724 PELEM
+724 PEM

>member
-11 ALLLVSLFTTSCKEV
+11 ALLLVSLFTTSCKEIM
-26 LGSLD
+26 SNLD
-31 NPVSSYLELKKSSS
+31 QPVSSYLELKKSSS

-94 VETAANEN
+94 VETAAAEN
-102 YVAGVAEFKVYVR
+102 YLAGKAEFKVYVR

-138 NYVTIAPKLE
+138 NYFAGSPELE

-160 KSVTASTSFAVKTGD
+160 KSVTAYTSFAVKTGD

-183 KTLARKFLYNDY
+183 KTLARRFKYNDY
-195 YYNQYVHILPQVQCA
+195 YYNQYVSILPQVQCA

-271 RNCYGLT
+271 RNCYSLT

-287 IKKGSYRYMFQNC
+287 VKNSSYRYMFYNC
-300 SQLAKVPAMSPTS
+300 DNLAKAPVMSPTS
-313 IDDYGCY
+313 IDDYGC
-320 YMFSNCD
+320 F
-327 ALTEAPAINVET
+327 
-339 IGERG
+339 
-344 CYYMF
+344 YMF
-349 YNCDALTTAP
+349 YTCDALTTAP
-359 AITAETVGE
+359 AITAETVGDY
-368 RGCYYMFG
+368 GCYYMFG
-376 GCTAL
+376 RCTAL

-403 CTALTTAP
+403 CYGLTSAP

-418 DIYGFNEM
+418 DIYGFYEM
-426 FWDCT
+426 FWDCA

-443 AAGEGAFCWMYD
+443 AAGERAFNWMYEN
-455 YCSALKESPAITAD
+455 CTALTESPAITAD
-469 SIGYNAGAN
+469 SIGLRASEY
-478 MFTGCHALE
+478 MFSGCQALE

-501 LQYLFANKPELQEA
+501 LRNLFASKPELEEA

-529 QMFNSCPKLE
+529 QMFSGCPKLE

-579 CYNYMFGNCTSLTEA
+579 CYNYMFGNCTSLAGA

-608 AMFMSC
+608 AMFMGC

-628 DYGISWMLSNAGTD
+628 DYGITWMLSNAGTD

-655 NNEWINSDS
+655 NNNWFVSGGDWLNA
-664 NFTNVWYV
+664 WYV

-689 HRASSAYI
+689 HRASSAYK

-718 EDQNPE
+718 EDLNPE
-724 PELEM
+724 PELGM

>member
-1 MKKSSFLLGG
+1 MKKSSFFLGG
-11 ALLLVSLFTTSCKEV
+11 ALLLATLFTTSCKEIM
-26 LGSLD
+26 SNLD
-31 NPVSSYLELKKSSS
+31 QPVSSYLELKKSSS

-94 VETAANEN
+94 VETAAAEN
-102 YVAGVAEFKVYVR
+102 YLAGKAEFKVYVR

-132 INISFT
+132 INISFS
-138 NYVTIAPKLE
+138 NYFAGSPELE

-183 KTLARKFLYNDY
+183 KTLARRFKYNDN
-195 YYNQYVHILPQVQCA
+195 YYNQYVSILPQVQCA

-287 IKKGSYRYMFQNC
+287 VKNSSYRYMFYNC
-300 SQLAKVPAMSPTS
+300 DNLAKAPVMSPTS
-313 IDDYGCY
+313 IDDYGC
-320 YMFSNCD
+320 F
-327 ALTEAPAINVET
+327 
-339 IGERG
+339 
-344 CYYMF
+344 YMF
-349 YNCDALTTAP
+349 YTCDALTTAP
-359 AITAETVGE
+359 AITAETVGDY
-368 RGCYYMFG
+368 GCYYMFG
-376 GCTAL
+376 RCTAL

-403 CTALTTAP
+403 CYGLTSAP

-418 DIYGFNEM
+418 DIYGFYEM
-426 FWDCT
+426 FWDCA

-443 AAGEGAFCWMYD
+443 AAGERAFNWMYEN
-455 YCSALKESPAITAD
+455 CTALTESPAITAD
-469 SIGYNAGAN
+469 SIGLRASEY
-478 MFTGCHALE
+478 MFSGCQALE

-501 LQYLFANKPELQEA
+501 LRNLFASKPELKEA

-529 QMFNSCPKLE
+529 QMFSGCPKLE

-557 MFAGCTKLEKAPAL
+557 MFAGCAKLEKAPAL

-579 CYNYMFGNCTSLTEA
+579 CYNYMFGNCTSLAEA

-608 AMFMSC
+608 AMFMGC

-628 DYGISWMLSNAGTD
+628 DYGITWMLYNAGTD

-655 NNEWINSDS
+655 NNNWFVSGGDWLNS
-664 NFTNVWYV
+664 WYV

-689 HRASSAYI
+689 HRASSAYK

-718 EDQNPE
+718 EDLNPE
-724 PELEM
+724 PELGM